1 MKKHSESSKEEQ
13 RSRINRRVP
22 KINISKPVEDKI
34 EERNLDDDDEL
45 NEGFGTWIRSD
56 NGVEMMKL
64 FVIANSLLAVIT
76 MAWPSI
82 QETYFILRELIMG
95 DD

>member
-1 MKKHSESSKEEQ
+1 MKKQTETSRDERSKN
-13 RSRINRRVP
+13 NRRVP
-22 KINISKPVEDKI
+22 KINISKPVEDNI
-34 EERNLDDDDEL
+34 EVRNLDDDEEL

-64 FVIANSLLAVIT
+64 FVIANSILAVIT
-76 MAWPSI
+76 MAWPSL
-82 QETYFILRELIMG
+82 QETYSIIRELIMG

>member
-1 MKKHSESSKEEQ
+1 MKKHSESSKEE

-34 EERNLDDDDEL
+34 EERNLNDDDEL
-45 NEGFGTWIRSD
+45 NEGFGTWVRSD

-82 QETYFILRELIMG
+82 QETYIILRELIMG
-95 DD
+95 DE